1 MYVKFVDRKWVKRMK
16 SELSNLKAGWKEN
29 WRTLAACG
37 GLPLV
42 LEGLLHLFVYGE
54 ISGRFFYPCMFA
66 LAAGC
71 LLWIASTLFE
81 ERVNKVVF
89 LTLSSLITVYF
100 EIQFVYNSIFGE
112 FMSFWQFS
120 FGAEAVANF
129 WQQMLYGIW
138 EALPRIL
145 LLLLPQAALFVLVL
159 RSKWGFRFPRSHR
172 QMRAVAGALA
182 VALHLGALG
191 AMALN
196 NDNAFSVYR
205 LYQNPNTATE
215 ISVQN
220 IGLLPTARIECK
232 YILLGET
239 VSSVSASYYADGEK
253 VDIDLAEM
261 GENNMLAI
269 DFDALEEE
277 TDDELLK
284 KLDNYFAQQEPT
296 RKNQYTGIFQGYNLI
311 TICAE
316 SFSPYLIDPERTPAL
331 YELSTNGFVF
341 NNYYGTFGSN
351 TTNGEYTYCVGLY
364 PDLSRQKTTAS
375 FFASQNNY
383 LPFCL
388 GNSFKS
394 VGAET
399 WAYHNYAGEYYSRSD
414 THPNMGYTFKS
425 ATDGLDIELNWPS
438 SDLEMMEK
446 SVDDYIDSG
455 EQFCTYYMTFS
466 GHYQYNWDNPMSA
479 KNRDVVEDL
488 PYSETVKAY
497 IACNMELEYALEYL
511 MDRLEQ
517 AGIADE
523 TVIVLT
529 NDHYPYGLTEEEY
542 DQLAGREVDTTF
554 EKYRNSF
561 ICYVPGVQIPV
572 DTYCSTADILPTLL
586 NLFGLPYDSRL
597 LAGKDV
603 LSEDA
608 NNYAV
613 LSDQSFISADFSF
626 DTATGTAAYFSED
639 LDREA
644 ADQRIVEIQ
653 QEIADKFS
661 VSTDMLAGDYF
672 AHALL
677 GKEAGAAAVKGYDFT
692 DITDA
697 VGLGALD
704 YVYGNGY
711 MDAVSDT
718 EFGFALPATY
728 AEFLNAL
735 YEIDGGQET
744 GSPAEGGAY
753 APAITWAK
761 ENGLIDPSV
770 GEVGDSTPLTR
781 KNLSVS
787 LYAYADYLGLNTWV
801 SRSQV
806 ASYQKQYPDFT
817 REEVKAICWCFEK
830 AVLRASGTVE
840 SAFET
845 AGGAMSRKL
854 VLIAVYNYH
863 LYILS

>member
-1 MYVKFVDRKWVKRMK
+1 M
-16 SELSNLKAGWKEN
+16 
-29 WRTLAACG
+29 
-37 GLPLV
+37 
-42 LEGLLHLFVYGE
+42 
-54 ISGRFFYPCMFA
+54 
-66 LAAGC
+66 
-71 LLWIASTLFE
+71 
-81 ERVNKVVF
+81 
-89 LTLSSLITVYF
+89 
-100 EIQFVYNSIFGE
+100 
-112 FMSFWQFS
+112 
-120 FGAEAVANF
+120 
-129 WQQMLYGIW
+129 
-138 EALPRIL
+138 
-145 LLLLPQAALFVLVL
+145 
-159 RSKWGFRFPRSHR
+159 
-172 QMRAVAGALA
+172 
-182 VALHLGALG
+182 
-191 AMALN
+191 
-196 NDNAFSVYR
+196 
-205 LYQNPNTATE
+205 
-215 ISVQN
+215 
-220 IGLLPTARIECK
+220 
-232 YILLGET
+232 
-239 VSSVSASYYADGEK
+239 
-253 VDIDLAEM
+253 
-261 GENNMLAI
+261 
-269 DFDALEEE
+269 
-277 TDDELLK
+277 
-284 KLDNYFAQQEPT
+284 
-296 RKNQYTGIFQGYNLI
+296 
-311 TICAE
+311 
-316 SFSPYLIDPERTPAL
+316 
-331 YELSTNGFVF
+331 F

-517 AGIADE
+517 AGIADK

-613 LSDQSFISADFSF
+613 LSDQSFISADFAF

-644 ADQRIVEIQ
+644 ADRRIVEIQ
-653 QEIADKFS
+653 QEIADRFS

-753 APAITWAK
+753 APAIAWAK